1 MKVAILLVIFIGFFS
16 NSSAQIA
23 KDLSPIGTKK
33 SFFSTKYFYD
43 GQNIE
48 SPYGLQIP
56 LLQLQDAVVSKHFT
70 VFKNSR
76 NTARFVNLISAGFS
90 LYAFFN
96 SEKISGST
104 YWITV
109 GSISV
114 VSAYFDIRSDI
125 HLDKA
130 VQQYNGVISANRF
143 GFLYDRTYSGS
154 GILSFGI
161 SHSF

>member
-1 MKVAILLVIFIGFFS
+1 M
-16 NSSAQIA
+16 NSYAQIK
-23 KDLSPIGTKK
+23 KDLLPIETKK
-33 SFFSTKYFYD
+33 NFFSTHYFYD
-43 GQNIE
+43 SKKIE

-76 NTARFVNLISAGFS
+76 NTAKFINLISAGFS

-109 GSISV
+109 GSIGAISG
-114 VSAYFDIRSDI
+114 YLNIRSDI

-130 VQQYNGVISANRF
+130 VQRYNKVLLGNRV
-143 GFLYDRTYSGS
+143 GLLYHRTYGGP
-154 GILSFGI
+154 GILSFGVL
-161 SHSF
+161 HSF